1 MIIVFLIC
9 VGGNVMTHSAIQLCR
24 YDRKYLSKITTL
36 FNQTIQEINQQ
47 DYSQLEINEWM
58 QINPDLS
65 AWHERLSESFTLLA
79 IKDLKV
85 IGFGN
90 LKVTGHIDMLY
101 VESSMIRQHIGML
114 ILTELTNYQRNE
126 LQINVQSVEASITA
140 VSFFEDYGFEI
151 IKRQDNYRHQQNLV
165 NYQMVREI

>member
-1 MIIVFLIC
+1 
-9 VGGNVMTHSAIQLCR
+9 MTQSSIQLYR
-24 YDRKYLSKITTL
+24 YDRKYLSEITTL

-47 DYSQLEINEWM
+47 DYSQLEINEWV
-58 QINPDLS
+58 QNNPNLNT
-65 AWHERLSESFTLLA
+65 WHRRLSESFTLLA

-90 LKVTGHIDMLY
+90 LEVTGHIDMLF
-101 VESSMIRQHIGML
+101 VESSMIRQHIGAL

-126 LQINVQSVEASITA
+126 LQINVQTVEASITA
-140 VSFFEDYGFEI
+140 VSFFEHCGFKI